1 MSNKCPICAGLG
13 RVLALGACRDP
24 IPVPCP
30 ECAGLSIT
38 PASADDVR
46 SYSVA
51 EITRMLLRRPALP
64 PAPPAPEPVPSVH
77 PSHPAAA
84 AAH

>member
-1 MSNKCPICAGLG
+1 VTNRCPICAGIG

-30 ECAGLSIT
+30 ECAGLAIV

-46 SYSVA
+46 RYTVA
-51 EITRMLLRRPALP
+51 EITQLLLRHPALP
-64 PAPPAPEPVPSVH
+64 APAQPPVAV
-77 PSHPAAA
+77 AAA
-84 AAH
+84 GAD

>member
-1 MSNKCPICAGLG
+1 MTNNCPICAGLG
-13 RVLALGACRDP
+13 RVLAIGACRDP

-46 SYSVA
+46 RYTVA
-51 EITRMLLRRPALP
+51 EITELLLRHRALP
-64 PAPPAPEPVPSVH
+64 
-77 PSHPAAA
+77 AAVGD
-84 AAH
+84 

>member
-1 MSNKCPICAGLG
+1 MTNRCPICAGLG

-30 ECAGLSIT
+30 ECAGLAIT

-46 SYSVA
+46 RYTVA
-51 EITRMLLRRPALP
+51 EITAMLLRRPALP
-64 PAPPAPEPVPSVH
+64 
-77 PSHPAAA
+77 AAA
-84 AAH
+84 SG

>member
-1 MSNKCPICAGLG
+1 MTNNCPICAGLG

-46 SYSVA
+46 RYTVA
-51 EITRMLLRRPALP
+51 EITELLLRHPALP
-64 PAPPAPEPVPSVH
+64 
-77 PSHPAAA
+77 AAA
-84 AAH
+84 SERGD